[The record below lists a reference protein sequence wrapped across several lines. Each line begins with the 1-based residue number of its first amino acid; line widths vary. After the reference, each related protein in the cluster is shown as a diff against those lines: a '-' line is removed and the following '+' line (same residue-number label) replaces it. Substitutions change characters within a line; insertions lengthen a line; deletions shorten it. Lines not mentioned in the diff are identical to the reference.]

1 MSENAESPIY
11 TRNSEVIETDVD
23 GEIVLMHPANW
34 DYFEFNAA
42 GSAIWRLLATPS
54 SIAML
59 ADALTAEFEVAR
71 ETCLLE
77 TAALVETMLAND
89 LVRVS
94 RF

>member
-11 TRNSEVIETDVD
+11 IHNSEVIETDVD

-54 SIAML
+54 TIDAL
-59 ADALTAEFEVAR
+59 TDALTAEFEVEC
-71 ETCLLE
+71 ETCRSETSTLL
-77 TAALVETMLAND
+77 ETMLAND
-89 LVRVS
+89 LVRAS
-94 RF
+94 RL

>member
-1 MSENAESPIY
+1 MSESPIY
-11 TRNSEVIETDVD
+11 IRNSEVIETDVD

-54 SIAML
+54 TIEML
-59 ADALTAEFEVAR
+59 ADALTAEFEVER
-71 ETCLLE
+71 ETCLPE
-77 TAALVETMLAND
+77 TAALMETMLAND

-94 RF
+94 RL